1 MTSECTLRI
10 PVSQN
15 IHFIH
20 SRLKEHVII
29 YNPPYS
35 IVNILARY
43 MSPIGREIKIV
54 IDHASRNVHIVEGS
68 IRSHVL
74 QTTILAFQQHRLHSP
89 YSVPQQRVSTDCSPY
104 FVPDRLLQPAHQR
117 VSSGKECSIC
127 YDVIY
132 QHDMYTLPCAHLFHS
147 SCIRQWLSQ
156 NPTCPVCRT
165 HV

>member
-10 PVSQN
+10 PTSQN

-35 IVNILARY
+35 IVTILSKY
-43 MSPIGREIKIV
+43 VSPIGREIKIV
-54 IDHASRNVHIVEGS
+54 IEHASRNVQIVEGS

-74 QTTILAFQQHRLHSP
+74 QTTVLAFQQHRLHSP
-89 YSVPQQRVSTDCSPY
+89 FSPYSSLSPYSPPPVTRQRVST
-104 FVPDRLLQPAHQR
+104 
-117 VSSGKECSIC
+117 GKECSIC

-132 QHDMYTLPCAHLFHS
+132 QHNMTTLPCAHMFHQP
-147 SCIRQWLSQ
+147 CIQQWLNQ
-156 NPTCPVCRT
+156 KPTCPVCRN

>member
-10 PVSQN
+10 PTSQN

-35 IVNILARY
+35 IVNILSQY
-43 MSPIGREIKIV
+43 MSPIGREIKVV
-54 IDHASRNVHIVEGS
+54 IEHASRNVDIVEGS

-89 YSVPQQRVSTDCSPY
+89 YSPYSHYSLPTGGPPRQRQRVST
-104 FVPDRLLQPAHQR
+104 
-117 VSSGKECSIC
+117 GKECPIC

-132 QHDMYTLPCAHLFHS
+132 QHGMTVLPCAHMFHR
-147 SCIRQWLSQ
+147 SCIQRWLNQTPS
-156 NPTCPVCRT
+156 CPVCRN

>member
-35 IVNILARY
+35 IVNILAQY

-89 YSVPQQRVSTDCSPY
+89 YSVPNRLPQRPQQRVST
-104 FVPDRLLQPAHQR
+104 
-117 VSSGKECSIC
+117 GKECSIC
-127 YDVIY
+127 YDMIY
-132 QHDMYTLPCAHLFHS
+132 QHDMYTLPCAHMFHS

-156 NPTCPVCRT
+156 TPTCPFCRT

>member
-10 PVSQN
+10 PASQN
-15 IHFIH
+15 INFIH
-20 SRLKEHVII
+20 GRLKEHVII

-35 IVNILARY
+35 LVNILAPY

-54 IDHASRNVHIVEGS
+54 IDHASRNVNIVEGS

-74 QTTILAFQQHRLHSP
+74 QTTVLAFQQHRLQ
-89 YSVPQQRVSTDCSPY
+89 YPY
-104 FVPDRLLQPAHQR
+104 FQPVLPPRTHQR
-117 VSSGKECSIC
+117 ISTGKECSIC

-132 QHDMYTLPCAHLFHS
+132 QHDVRMLPCAHLFHPA
-147 SCIRQWLSQ
+147 CIQRWMKQT
-156 NPTCPVCRT
+156 PTCPVCRN

>member
-10 PVSQN
+10 PASQN

-35 IVNILARY
+35 IVNILSQY

-54 IDHASRNVHIVEGS
+54 IDHASRNVNIVEGS

-74 QTTILAFQQHRLHSP
+74 QTTILAFQQHRLQSP
-89 YSVPQQRVSTDCSPY
+89 YSLPHRLQSQYSIPNRVREMKQHVST
-104 FVPDRLLQPAHQR
+104 
-117 VSSGKECSIC
+117 GKECSIC
-127 YDVIY
+127 YDLIY
-132 QHDMYTLPCAHLFHS
+132 QHDMAALPCAHMFHS
-147 SCIRQWLSQ
+147 SCILQWLNQ
-156 NPTCPVCRT
+156 NPTCPVCRN